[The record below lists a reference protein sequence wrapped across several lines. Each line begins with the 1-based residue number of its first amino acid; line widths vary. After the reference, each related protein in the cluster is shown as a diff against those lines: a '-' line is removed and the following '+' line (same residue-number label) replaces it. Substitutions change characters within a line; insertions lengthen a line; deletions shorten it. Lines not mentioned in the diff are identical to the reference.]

1 MLNCSFHHMLG
12 DGSRL
17 TNSLA
22 DLGRAYQ
29 GERLQPLGR
38 WLQRDLMS
46 PEKIH
51 RLLPGGKELV
61 EQACQA
67 VKVRIL
73 VLNPGP

>member
-12 DGSRL
+12 DRSPL

-38 WLQRDLMS
+38 WLQCDLMS

>member
-17 TNSLA
+17 CNSLA

-29 GERLQPLGR
+29 GQELQPLGR

-46 PEKIH
+46 PENFH

-61 EQACQA
+61 DQAREA
-67 VKVRIL
+67 VEVW
-73 VLNPGP
+73 VLNPKP